1 MQDLCMETKENKMKI
16 GEFDDELFYLK
27 DDKIIRKLK
36 EKDILKEIYDLLCS
50 EFGRRKSE

>member
-1 MQDLCMETKENKMKI
+1 METKENKMKI